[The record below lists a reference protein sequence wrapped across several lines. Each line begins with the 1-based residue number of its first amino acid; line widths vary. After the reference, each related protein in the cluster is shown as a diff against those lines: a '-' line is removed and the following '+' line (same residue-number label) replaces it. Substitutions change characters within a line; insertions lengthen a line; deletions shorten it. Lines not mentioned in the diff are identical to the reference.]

1 MAIFQSRPSQSG
13 RTDIPRRNEAAGLT
27 IIATGTTIVGD
38 VGSEGVVKVE
48 GTIQGTVRAA
58 AQLLVAPGAMVR
70 GDVYAPEIVAGGEI
84 HGTVHAE
91 DRVEIQAGALVDGDI
106 QTQRILIAEGGRVNG
121 QISMEPPGADR
132 SDANGAER
140 GSLSNVTAS
149 DRS

>member
-13 RTDIPRRNEAAGLT
+13 RPEGSRRNEPAGLT
-27 IIATGTTIVGD
+27 IIAAGTTIVGD

-48 GTIQGTVRAA
+48 GTVQGTVRAA
-58 AQLLVAPGAMVR
+58 AQLLVAPGAMIR

-84 HGTVHAE
+84 HGTVHAD

-121 QISMEPPGADR
+121 QISMEQVGPERGEGH
-132 SDANGAER
+132 GAER
-140 GSLSNVTAS
+140 GALSNLS
-149 DRS
+149 SSEPS